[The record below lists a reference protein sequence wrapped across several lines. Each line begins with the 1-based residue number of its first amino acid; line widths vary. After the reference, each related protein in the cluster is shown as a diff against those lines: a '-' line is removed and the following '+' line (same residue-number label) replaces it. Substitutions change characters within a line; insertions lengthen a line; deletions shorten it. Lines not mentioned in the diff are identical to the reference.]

1 MDGTSSMRELHV
13 AAGMWHLILH
23 VNDEEWADVKLPTEE
38 DVPEEVCYV
47 GLCKDEYLK

>member
-23 VNDEEWADVKLPTEE
+23 VNDEEWADVKLHAEE
-38 DVPEEVCYV
+38 DIPKEVYYV
-47 GLCKDEYLK
+47 GLCKDKDLE